1 MKLNKRFFALL
12 LLPVLLI
19 SGCAKTPVNTDIIVI
34 DSESFY
40 SDFEVKGD
48 SVYIYCT
55 LSLRNCT
62 SRDMKFQ
69 IKGCFDDDVKG
80 HLLTERVLFAHD
92 DALETVFF
100 LRANEKKEFD
110 VCFTGQYGGRPVKH
124 DRLLPEIEIMPVSS
138 PS

>member
-1 MKLNKRFFALL
+1 MKLNKRFFAIL
-12 LLPVLLI
+12 LLPVLLF
-19 SGCAKTPVNTDIIVI
+19 SGCAKTAVNKDVIVI
-34 DSESFY
+34 ASESFY

-55 LSLRNCT
+55 LSLRNCSSQDVT
-62 SRDMKFQ
+62 FQ
-69 IKGCFDDDVKG
+69 IKGCFDNDVKG

-124 DRLLPEIEIMPVSS
+124 DRMLPEIEIIPVSS
-138 PS
+138 QS

>member
-1 MKLNKRFFALL
+1 MNRNKRLLALL
-12 LLPVLLI
+12 LLPVLLF
-19 SGCAKTPVNTDIIVI
+19 SGCAKTPVNKDVIVI

-40 SDFEVKGD
+40 SDFEVKDD

-55 LSLRNCT
+55 LSLKNCT

-69 IKGCFDDDVKG
+69 IKGFFDDDVKG

-100 LRANEKKEFD
+100 LRANEKKAFV

-124 DRLLPEIEIMPVSS
+124 DRLLPEIKIIPVSN
-138 PS
+138 PG